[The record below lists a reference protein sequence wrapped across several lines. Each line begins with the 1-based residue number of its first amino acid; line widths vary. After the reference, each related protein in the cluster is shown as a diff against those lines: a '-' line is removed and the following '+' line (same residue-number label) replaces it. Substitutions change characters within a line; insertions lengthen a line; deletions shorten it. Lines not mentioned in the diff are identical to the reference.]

1 MNIQTG
7 SLVVTYI
14 TSLPATWISLLI
26 LLTLHLTLNYAAVR
40 SVQMTS
46 LNRQRANIAF
56 STLLES
62 DGALVS
68 LVPSTR
74 AQGGIEEEEE
84 EEEEEERK
92 EWKIL
97 TPAQVAQRESIFERD
112 GILKWYPY
120 PNSKTSPA
128 PVSVPKVLGYGYIG
142 IPIHQ
147 FLTTTNNNNAQT
159 TLPTLSNLFTEETY
173 LLHISPLHNGHTTR
187 QATILLKQSS
197 TPRSQLKA
205 WMHAL
210 LVLRVLSSYAYPS
223 SSPDDGKVLQVLE
236 QSLVFLNQGG
246 RFDKYMVALE
256 EHGWELDI
264 AALETRSG
272 RRVSLV

>member
-1 MNIQTG
+1 M
-7 SLVVTYI
+7 
-14 TSLPATWISLLI
+14 I

-68 LVPSTR
+68 LVPSTS
-74 AQGGIEEEEE
+74 AQG
-84 EEEEEERK
+84 EREGK
-92 EWKIL
+92 EWEIL

-112 GILKWYPY
+112 GILKWYPSL
-120 PNSKTSPA
+120 PTSSA
-128 PVSVPKVLGYGYIG
+128 PVPVPEVLGYGYIG
-142 IPIHQ
+142 ISIHQ
-147 FLTTTNNNNAQT
+147 FLTTANNAQS
-159 TLPTLSNLFTEETY
+159 TLPTLSRLFTEETY
-173 LLHISPLHNGHTTR
+173 LLHISPHHNGHTTTKNNIW

-210 LVLRVLSSYAYPS
+210 LVLRVLSSYSYS

-236 QSLVFLNQGG
+236 QSLDFLNQEG
-246 RFDKYMVALE
+246 RFDKYMGALE

-272 RRVSLV
+272 RRVSVV

>member
-62 DGALVS
+62 DGALAS
-68 LVPSTR
+68 LFPSSV
-74 AQGGIEEEEE
+74 QGGREEG
-84 EEEEEERK
+84 EEEERK
-92 EWKIL
+92 EWEIL

-112 GILKWYPY
+112 GILKWYPSL
-120 PNSKTSPA
+120 PTSSPA
-128 PVSVPKVLGYGYIG
+128 PVPVPEVLGYGYIG

-147 FLTTTNNNNAQT
+147 FLTTANNNNAQS
-159 TLPTLSNLFTEETY
+159 TLPRLSNLFTEETY

-236 QSLVFLNQGG
+236 QSLVFLNQEG

>member
-1 MNIQTG
+1 M
-7 SLVVTYI
+7 
-14 TSLPATWISLLI
+14 I

-68 LVPSTR
+68 LVPSSV
-74 AQGGIEEEEE
+74 QGEKERE
-84 EEEEEERK
+84 EEEEEERRG
-92 EWKIL
+92 EWKVL

-112 GILKWYPY
+112 GILKWYPSL
-120 PNSKTSPA
+120 PTSPA
-128 PVSVPKVLGYGYIG
+128 PVPVPVPEVLGYGYIG

-147 FLTTTNNNNAQT
+147 FLTTANNAQS
-159 TLPTLSNLFTEETY
+159 TLPSLSRLFTEETY
-173 LLHISPLHNGHTTR
+173 LLHIFPHHNGHTTTKNNTW

-210 LVLRVLSSYAYPS
+210 LVLRVLSSHSYS

-236 QSLVFLNQGG
+236 QSLGFLNQEG

-272 RRVSLV
+272 RRVSMV

>member
-1 MNIQTG
+1 MNNDIQTG

-68 LVPSTR
+68 LLSSSSM
-74 AQGGIEEEEE
+74 QEEDK
-84 EEEEEERK
+84 EEEERK
-92 EWKIL
+92 EWEIL
-97 TPAQVAQRESIFERD
+97 TPAQLARQESIFERD
-112 GILKWYPY
+112 GILKWYSY
-120 PNSKTSPA
+120 PTTNTPPA
-128 PVSVPKVLGYGYIG
+128 SAPIPKVLGYGYIG
-142 IPIHQ
+142 ISIHQ
-147 FLTTTNNNNAQT
+147 FLTTPNNNNPQT
-159 TLPTLSNLFTEETY
+159 TLPTLSRLFTEETY
-173 LLHISPLHNGHTTR
+173 LLHMSPHHTGHW

-210 LVLRVLSSYAYPS
+210 LVLRVLASQA
-223 SSPDDGKVLQVLE
+223 SSPDDGKERQVLE
-236 QSLVFLNQGG
+236 QSLDFLNQEG